1 MSGRVPAHGSG
12 VTHNQWGHAVKGL
25 EEALRKALS
34 GPGGSNPQHRQRV
47 YASARRALVN
57 GLAKQGQEGT
67 DKARSQRRGLE
78 QLIHAIESEYQSP
91 APVMGGEIGSSAPRR
106 AAPVDREPPLRA
118 ESRRREPPLREP
130 RRPQPMEREPDLAA
144 HRGAPS
150 LDAVVPDPPG
160 RHPAPRQR
168 KPARPQP
175 PSRGAGRLETAPV
188 ADHLDVDFGVGE
200 RGYSHQAG
208 RQPAKKKRR
217 FPIFSLILVCALGI
231 AFLGIGVVWVVVGG
245 VLESPAQR
253 DTSVPNP
260 PATID
265 SEDFAGLPSPDGAF
279 SGDWIEVFAPQDLSR
294 VTGRGAAQVQL
305 VETDNRQALRVV
317 STSAETDGEAL
328 FELGPGVL
336 QSLGGG
342 QAMVAMTLRSATE
355 TPTQIYV
362 RCELPGNGDCGRR
375 RFDVTYEA
383 GDIIF
388 SLDLSAG
395 GGSQPAI
402 LAINSDV
409 AGAGNGVDIYGI
421 RIRRQ

>member
-1 MSGRVPAHGSG
+1 M
-12 VTHNQWGHAVKGL
+12 KGL

-47 YASARRALVN
+47 YASARRALIN

-78 QLIHAIESEYQSP
+78 KLIHAIESEYQSP
-91 APVMGGEIGSSAPRR
+91 APVMGGEVRAAAPRR
-106 AAPVDREPPLRA
+106 GAPVDRGAPMRA
-118 ESRRREPPLREP
+118 EPELREP
-130 RRPQPMEREPDLAA
+130 QLRESRLGEPQMRAPRGRRPMRRDADGTA
-144 HRGAPS
+144 HGGVPN
-150 LDAVVPDPPG
+150 LDAVVPDPP
-160 RHPAPRQR
+160 RNDPATRQR
-168 KPARPQP
+168 MRARQQP
-175 PSRGAGRLETAPV
+175 PSRGPGGLETVPV
-188 ADHLDVDFGVGE
+188 SGHIDADFGAGD
-200 RGYSHQAG
+200 RGHGHQAG
-208 RQPAKKKRR
+208 PRPAKKKRR

-305 VETDNRQALRVV
+305 VETDNRQALRIV

-362 RCELPGNGDCGRR
+362 RCELPGGSDCGRR

-388 SLDLSAG
+388 SLDLSAS
-395 GGSQPAI
+395 GGSQPAY
-402 LAINSDV
+402 LVINSDV
-409 AGAGNGVDIYGI
+409 AGAGNGVDVYGI

>member
-1 MSGRVPAHGSG
+1 M
-12 VTHNQWGHAVKGL
+12 KGL

-57 GLAKQGQEGT
+57 GLAKQGQEDT

-78 QLIHAIESEYQSP
+78 KLIHSIESEYQSP
-91 APVMGGEIGSSAPRR
+91 APVMGGEFRAAAPRR
-106 AAPVDREPPLRA
+106 GAPVDREPPMRA
-118 ESRRREPPLREP
+118 EPQLREP
-130 RRPQPMEREPDLAA
+130 QMRDPRKPQPMKREPDLTA

-160 RHPAPRQR
+160 RDPAPRQR
-168 KPARPQP
+168 ARPQRP
-175 PSRGAGRLETAPV
+175 ARGPGRLETAPM
-188 ADHLDVDFGVGE
+188 AGHLDADFAAGE
-200 RGYSHQAG
+200 GGRGHQAG
-208 RQPAKKKRR
+208 SRPAKKKRR

-305 VETDNRQALRVV
+305 VETDNRQALRIV

-388 SLDLSAG
+388 SLDLSASS
-395 GGSQPAI
+395 GSQPAV

-409 AGAGNGVDIYGI
+409 AGAGNGVDVYGI

>member
-1 MSGRVPAHGSG
+1 
-12 VTHNQWGHAVKGL
+12 
-25 EEALRKALS
+25 
-34 GPGGSNPQHRQRV
+34 
-47 YASARRALVN
+47 
-57 GLAKQGQEGT
+57 
-67 DKARSQRRGLE
+67 
-78 QLIHAIESEYQSP
+78 
-91 APVMGGEIGSSAPRR
+91 
-106 AAPVDREPPLRA
+106 
-118 ESRRREPPLREP
+118 
-130 RRPQPMEREPDLAA
+130 MERDPSLAA
-144 HRGAPS
+144 QRGALS

-160 RHPAPRQR
+160 RDPAPRQR
-168 KPARPQP
+168 MRARPQP
-175 PSRGAGRLETAPV
+175 ASRGAGRLETAPV
-188 ADHLDVDFGVGE
+188 AGHLDADFGAGE
-200 RGYSHQAG
+200 RGHGHQTG
-208 RQPAKKKRR
+208 QRPAKKKRR
-217 FPIFSLILVCALGI
+217 FPIFSLILVCALAV

-409 AGAGNGVDIYGI
+409 AGAGNGVDIYSI